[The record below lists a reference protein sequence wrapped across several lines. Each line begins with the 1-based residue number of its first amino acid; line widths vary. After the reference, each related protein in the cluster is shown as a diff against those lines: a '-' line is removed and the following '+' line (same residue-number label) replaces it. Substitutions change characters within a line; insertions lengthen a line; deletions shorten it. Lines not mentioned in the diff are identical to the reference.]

1 MKILSQDT
9 LDEGLQFLAAQDADL
24 AKVVT
29 LHGPPNLRSQ
39 PPGFQTVLKTILGQ
53 QVSRSSAASTYQ
65 RLCDAIGPP
74 EPASFLALDDDALR
88 TIGFSRQ
95 KSRYGREL
103 ATALVEGRLDL
114 DNLALCTDE
123 DVRAALTALPG
134 IGPWSAEI
142 YLLFALRRTDAWPA
156 SDLGVI
162 VGAQKVKNLTTRPS
176 RQELDAMAEPWRPW
190 RGLATFILWH
200 GYQMIEAA

>member
-9 LDEGLQFLAAQDADL
+9 LNEGLQFLSAQDADL
-24 AKVVT
+24 AGVLT
-29 LHGPPNLRSQ
+29 QHGPPNLRSQ
-39 PPGFQTVLKTILGQ
+39 PPGFPALLKIILGQ

-74 EPASFLALDDDALR
+74 EPASFQSLDDEALR
-88 TIGFSRQ
+88 AIGFSRQ

-103 ATALVEGRLDL
+103 ASAILDGRLQL
-114 DNLALCTDE
+114 DRLADRNDD

-142 YLLFALRRTDAWPA
+142 YLLFALRRSDAWPA
-156 SDLGVI
+156 SDLGII
-162 VGAQKVKNLTTRPS
+162 VGAQKVKGLPARPS
-176 RQELDAMAEPWRPW
+176 RQELDAMAENWRPW

-200 GYQMIEAA
+200 GYQMM

>member
-1 MKILSQDT
+1 MKTLSQDT
-9 LDEGLQFLAAQDADL
+9 LNEGLQFLSAQDADL
-24 AKVVT
+24 ARVLT
-29 LHGPPNLRSQ
+29 EHGPPNLRSQ
-39 PPGFQTVLKTILGQ
+39 APGFPTLLKIILGQ

-74 EPASFLALDDDALR
+74 EPASFQSLDDDALR
-88 TIGFSRQ
+88 AIGFSRQ

-103 ATALVEGRLDL
+103 ASAILEGRLELDL
-114 DNLALCTDE
+114 LAAREDDE
-123 DVRAALTALPG
+123 VRAALTALPG

-156 SDLGVI
+156 SDLGII
-162 VGAQKVKNLTTRPS
+162 VGAQKVKGLAARPS
-176 RQELDAMAEPWRPW
+176 RQDLDEMADNWRPW

-200 GYQMIEAA
+200 GYQMM

>member
-1 MKILSQDT
+1 MMILSQDT
-9 LDEGLQFLAAQDADL
+9 LNKGLQYLAAQDADL
-24 AKVVT
+24 AGVVT
-29 LHGPPNLRSQ
+29 QHGPPNLRSQ

-53 QVSRSSAASTYQ
+53 QVSRSSAASTYR

-74 EPASFLALDDDALR
+74 DPASFLALDDDVLR
-88 TIGFSRQ
+88 SIGFSRQ

-103 ATALVEGRLDL
+103 AAALVEGRLDL
-114 DNLALCTDE
+114 EILARCNDDE
-123 DVRAALTALPG
+123 VRAALTALPG

-162 VGAQKVKNLTTRPS
+162 VGAQKVKNLPARPS

>member
-9 LDEGLQFLAAQDADL
+9 LNEGLQFLSARDTDL
-24 AKVVT
+24 AGVLT
-29 LHGPPNLRSQ
+29 QHGPPDLRSQ
-39 PPGFQTVLKTILGQ
+39 PPGFPALLKIILGQ

-74 EPASFLALDDDALR
+74 EPASFQSLDDEALR
-88 TIGFSRQ
+88 AIGFSRQ

-103 ATALVEGRLDL
+103 ASAILDGRLQL
-114 DNLALCTDE
+114 DRLADRNDD

-142 YLLFALRRTDAWPA
+142 YLLFALRRSDAWPA
-156 SDLGVI
+156 SDLGII
-162 VGAQKVKNLTTRPS
+162 VGAQKVKGLPARPS
-176 RQELDAMAEPWRPW
+176 RQELDAMAENWRPW

-200 GYQMIEAA
+200 GYQMM

>member
-1 MKILSQDT
+1 MRILSQDT
-9 LDEGLQFLAAQDADL
+9 LNEGLQFLSAQDADL
-24 AKVVT
+24 AGVLT
-29 LHGPPNLRSQ
+29 QHGPPNLRSQ
-39 PPGFQTVLKTILGQ
+39 PPGFPALLKIILGQ

-74 EPASFLALDDDALR
+74 EPASFQSLDDEALR
-88 TIGFSRQ
+88 AIGFSRQ

-103 ATALVEGRLDL
+103 ASAILDGRLQL
-114 DNLALCTDE
+114 DRLADRNDD

-142 YLLFALRRTDAWPA
+142 YLLFALRRSDAWPA
-156 SDLGVI
+156 SDLGII
-162 VGAQKVKNLTTRPS
+162 VGARKVKGLPARPS
-176 RQELDAMAEPWRPW
+176 RQELDAMAENWRPW

-200 GYQMIEAA
+200 GYQMM

>member
-1 MKILSQDT
+1 MKTLSQDM
-9 LDEGLQFLAAQDADL
+9 LNEGLQFLSAQDADL
-24 AKVVT
+24 ARVLT
-29 LHGPPNLRSQ
+29 RHGPPKLRSQ
-39 PPGFQTVLKTILGQ
+39 PPGFPTLLKIILGQ

-74 EPASFLALDDDALR
+74 EPASFQSLDDDALR
-88 TIGFSRQ
+88 AIGFSRQ

-103 ATALVEGRLDL
+103 ASAILDGRLKIDIL
-114 DNLALCTDE
+114 EKQNDD
-123 DVRAALTALPG
+123 DVRSSLTALPG

-156 SDLGVI
+156 SDLGII
-162 VGAQKVKNLTTRPS
+162 VGAQKVKGLAARPS
-176 RQELDAMAEPWRPW
+176 RKELDAMAENWRPW

-200 GYQMIEAA
+200 GYQMM